1 MPAATQ
7 GQAWRLEVNDY
18 RTGPVIDYR
27 TALLWMLAGLVAG
40 VVGFRDLNVT
50 YLLIPLWT
58 LTGYEVL
65 RRGADFRTKGME
77 LLVVYLGITVLV
89 LLSYAV
95 GQLSSGLAS

>member
-1 MPAATQ
+1 MTIAPP
-7 GQAWRLEVNDY
+7 
-18 RTGPVIDYR
+18 PVIDYR

-65 RRGADFRTKGME
+65 QRGAELRTRGME
-77 LLVVYLGITVLV
+77 FLVVYLGITVLV

-95 GQLSSGLAS
+95 GQLSAGWHRNFAAFRGAWLGG